1 MNTQDP
7 MVAIFERNSFYRRQY
22 LLALGAFALS
32 VVVIVLL
39 VSVYIYLR
47 KNPTQPIYFAT
58 DGVGRLIEVIP
69 VERPNMTNDDVS
81 AWTIE
86 AVQSALSYD
95 YVNYRRQL
103 QEAEKYFTSYGW
115 RNYMAALKANN
126 NLLAL
131 NQRKMVVTARVIEAP
146 KLIAQGIL
154 GGAYAWKYEM
164 SLLMTYSL
172 PPFDEKSR
180 FYNPVRATVI
190 VQRQEILKGYKGLGV
205 VQMIANIVTT
215 NGGNQPQEITGT
227 PGESS

>member
-1 MNTQDP
+1 MNTQQDP
-7 MVAIFERNSFYRRQY
+7 IAAIFERNSFYRRQY
-22 LLALGAFALS
+22 FLALGAFALS
-32 VVVIVLL
+32 ILVIIMLIW
-39 VSVYIYLR
+39 VYVYLR

-58 DGVGRLIEVIP
+58 DSVGRLIEVIP
-69 VERPNMTNDDVS
+69 VERPNMTNDEVS
-81 AWTIE
+81 AWAVE
-86 AVQSALSYD
+86 AIQSALSYD

-103 QEAEKYFTSYGW
+103 QQAEKYFTTYGW
-115 RNYMAALKANN
+115 NNYMKALKANN

-131 NQRKMVVTARVIEAP
+131 NQRKMVVTARVIEQP

-172 PPFDEKSR
+172 PPFDEKSK
-180 FYNPVRATVI
+180 FYNPIQATMI

-215 NGGNQPQEITGT
+215 NNNQPQEISGT
-227 PGESS
+227 PGQ